1 MKLYQEQP
9 QNLSNPELSTHS
21 FSIGSVQLEMAD
33 ALSRYPYWQA
43 PTAIISDGAY
53 GLGLFPGDPP
63 THEKLAEWY
72 EPHIAAWAKYSL
84 PETTLWFW
92 CNEIGWTTV
101 HPVLEKYGWKY
112 RAFHVWDKGIG
123 QIAGNVNSKTI
134 RRFPVVTEV
143 CVQYELNV
151 TLNTGDG
158 LKLPIQSWL
167 RHEWLRS
174 GLPLSK
180 ANEASGVRNA
190 ATRKYLTQCHLWYF
204 PPPEMMERLSN
215 YAMLYGKPTEYPYFS
230 LDGTIR
236 LNAEQWSRMRT
247 KWNHIHGVTNVW
259 QEPSNRGKE
268 RIKSEVLKCE
278 HSNQKPL
285 KLLEYLILSSTDVN
299 DVVWEPFSGLCSVSV
314 AALRANRRCYS
325 AEINLNY
332 YKIAKKRLEQ
342 EKIVE
347 LSLFSDLK

>member
-1 MKLYQEQP
+1 M
-9 QNLSNPELSTHS
+9 
-21 FSIGSVQLEMAD
+21 
-33 ALSRYPYWQA
+33 
-43 PTAIISDGAY
+43 
-53 GLGLFPGDPP
+53 
-63 THEKLAEWY
+63 
-72 EPHIAAWAKYSL
+72 
-84 PETTLWFW
+84 
-92 CNEIGWTTV
+92 
-101 HPVLEKYGWKY
+101 
-112 RAFHVWDKGIG
+112 
-123 QIAGNVNSKTI
+123 
-134 RRFPVVTEV
+134 
-143 CVQYELNV
+143 
-151 TLNTGDG
+151 
-158 LKLPIQSWL
+158 
-167 RHEWLRS
+167 
-174 GLPLSK
+174 
-180 ANEASGVRNA
+180 
-190 ATRKYLTQCHLWYF
+190 
-204 PPPEMMERLSN
+204 
-215 YAMLYGKPTEYPYFS
+215 
-230 LDGTIR
+230 
-236 LNAEQWSRMRT
+236 EQWSRMRT